1 MKTKGMIL
9 AVAVAMLAGCSNAPS
24 NSDIRQAI
32 TKQFGDTPND
42 LSCSVD
48 ADATTKLRAKLST
61 STDAHDPTA
70 DAIKMML
77 ESKPEQTWVMT
88 CSGGGHTSQLAVG
101 KGGRREGAGG
111 TRWRVLAACH
121 VCSGGY
127 IF

>member
-101 KGGRREGAGG
+101 KGADGKVQVAPAGA
-111 TRWRVLAACH
+111 
-121 VCSGGY
+121 
-127 IF
+127 F